1 MLRSAVRSIDPKRS
15 AIDLAFIEAL
25 TSAWEVVLGSHE
37 RGGRAL

>member
-1 MLRSAVRSIDPKRS
+1 VLRNAAQSVDPNPSAV
-15 AIDLAFIEAL
+15 DLAFIEAL